1 MAYRDDYASAIIAE
15 GKRRG
20 ITPRGIQIGLAT
32 AIVES
37 ALKMWANEKVPESFN
52 YPHDAVGDDG
62 YSVGLFQQQ
71 IVKGPNGWWWADC
84 ATCMNPALSA
94 GLFFDRLAKLPYN
107 DASRLPGSFAQQVQQ
122 SDFPERYDQRFAE
135 AVALYNRLEGD
146 VLVDRPDFNEYAIWS
161 DNNQSRGGT
170 KVDLFLLHTQEGNS
184 NADELA
190 RYCGNP
196 VPGGDPKRAVSY
208 HYTVSED
215 AQDHGVTVV
224 DVVDTDYASWS
235 VGNANNRSINLCFAG
250 SKAAWTRQD
259 WLTKAP
265 KAIAAAAYLAAQD
278 CMKYGIKPFVILPP
292 YNADP
297 PGISDHRYV
306 TQRLKWGTH
315 TDVGDG
321 FPWDVF
327 IAAVNKYSGN
337 ESVTP
342 GFTYPSTDVMIRE
355 IWEQLRGPEGKGWP
369 QLGKNAAGENLSLV
383 DAVAALKAA
392 A

>member
-1 MAYRDDYASAIIAE
+1 MASRDDYARAIIAE
-15 GKRRG
+15 GKHRG
-20 ITPRGIQIGLAT
+20 ITARGIQIGLAT

-37 ALKMWANEKVPESFN
+37 ALKMWANGKVPESFN

-71 IVKGPNGWWWADC
+71 IVKGPYGWWWADC
-84 ATCMNPALSA
+84 ATCMNPTLSA

-107 DASRLPGSFAQQVQQ
+107 DASRSPGSFAQQVQQ

-146 VLVDRPDFNEYAIWS
+146 VLVDRPDFNEYANWTK
-161 DNNQSRGGT
+161 NNQSRGNT
-170 KVDLFLLHTQEGNS
+170 KIDLILLHTQEG
-184 NADELA
+184 
-190 RYCGNP
+190 G
-196 VPGGDPKRAVSY
+196 GGDDAADNLAKYIRSTEGGANPVSY
-208 HYTVSED
+208 HNVLSQASDGGT
-215 AQDHGVTVV
+215 TVV
-224 DVVDTDYASWS
+224 DCVDTDLASWS
-235 VGNANNRSINLCFAG
+235 VGNGNNRSINYCFAG
-250 SKAAWTRQD
+250 SYAKWTRAE
-259 WLTKAP
+259 WLKNAG
-265 KAIAAAAYLAAQD
+265 KAIDVAAYLAVQD
-278 CMKYGIKPFVILPP
+278 CRKYGIPATVIKPP
-292 YNADP
+292 YKAGA
-297 PGISDHRYV
+297 GISDHRYV
-306 TQRLKWGTH
+306 TQVLKWGSH

-327 IAAVNKYSGN
+327 EAAVNKYAGN
-337 ESVTP
+337 DTATP
-342 GFTYPSTDVMIRE
+342 GFGYPPTDVMIRE